1 MSVFTFSFWGG
12 GGGRL
17 LEQLRIQ
24 KNALEAPRAFIHEGA
39 FIKIGCKFH
48 VVVLRFPFFGR
59 GWDVH
64 SKEDRIEKNK
74 FEGGGGEG
82 GVYIVYFFFTRGH
95 SYAVLVK
102 ILEGLS
108 TADARIK
115 VKTKSVISSLL
126 ASSQISFSVT
136 NSNKLHICAL
146 SIKSSGDF
154 GTSS

>member
-1 MSVFTFSFWGG
+1 MGGGGTFILKKTELRKTSLRG
-12 GGGRL
+12 GGGR
-17 LEQLRIQ
+17 RIYS
-24 KNALEAPRAFIHEGA
+24 F
-39 FIKIGCKFH
+39 
-48 VVVLRFPFFGR
+48 
-59 GWDVH
+59 
-64 SKEDRIEKNK
+64 
-74 FEGGGGEG
+74 
-82 GVYIVYFFFTRGH
+82 FFFTRGH

-126 ASSQISFSVT
+126 ASSQISFSAT